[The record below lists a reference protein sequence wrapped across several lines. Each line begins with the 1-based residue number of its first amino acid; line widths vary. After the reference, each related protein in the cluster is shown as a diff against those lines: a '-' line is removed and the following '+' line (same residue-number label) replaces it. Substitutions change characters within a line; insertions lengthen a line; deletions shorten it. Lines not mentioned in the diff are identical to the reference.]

1 MTLMTASE
9 ARCRVENAKAIKE
22 LEGTIEYAVNRAIE
36 HGDYKV
42 SVIVPRKV
50 TDEGLDIVNKE
61 IEKLGYEIAI
71 EHPDD
76 AARVITLRW

>member
-22 LEGTIEYAVNRAIE
+22 LEGIIEYAVNQAIE
-36 HGDYKV
+36 HGNYEV
-42 SVIVPRKV
+42 SVVVPQKV

-61 IEKLGYEIAI
+61 IEKLGYEIAVK
-71 EHPDD
+71 HLDVVT
-76 AARVITLRW
+76 RTITLKW

>member
-22 LEGTIEYAVNRAIE
+22 LEGIIEYAVNQAIE

-42 SVIVPRKV
+42 SVSVPRKV
-50 TDEGLDIVNKE
+50 MDEGLDIVNKE

-71 EHPDD
+71 EHLDD
-76 AARVITLRW
+76 VARVITLRW

>member
-9 ARCRVENAKAIKE
+9 ARCKVENAKAIKE
-22 LEGTIEYAVNRAIE
+22 LEGIIEYAINQAIE

-42 SVIVPRKV
+42 SVSVPRKV
-50 TDEGLDIVNKE
+50 TDEGLDIVNNE
-61 IEKLGYEIAI
+61 IEKLGYGIAI
-71 EHPDD
+71 EHLDD

>member
-22 LEGTIEYAVNRAIE
+22 LEGIIEYAVNQAIE

-42 SVIVPRKV
+42 SVSVPRKV

-71 EHPDD
+71 EHLDD
-76 AARVITLRW
+76 VARVITLRW

>member
-22 LEGTIEYAVNRAIE
+22 LEGIIEYAVNQAIE

-42 SVIVPRKV
+42 SVSVPRKV
-50 TDEGLDIVNKE
+50 MDEGLDIVNNE
-61 IEKLGYEIAI
+61 IEKLGYGIAI
-71 EHPDD
+71 EHLDD

>member
-1 MTLMTASE
+1 MTASE

-22 LEGTIEYAVNRAIE
+22 LEGIIKYAINQAIE

-42 SVIVPRKV
+42 SVSVPRKV
-50 TDEGLDIVNKE
+50 TDEGLDIVNNE

-71 EHPDD
+71 EHIDD

>member
-22 LEGTIEYAVNRAIE
+22 LEGIIEYAINQAIE

-42 SVIVPRKV
+42 SVSVPRKV
-50 TDEGLDIVNKE
+50 TDEGLDIVNNE

-71 EHPDD
+71 EHLDD
-76 AARVITLRW
+76 VARVITLRW

>member
-1 MTLMTASE
+1 MISAKE

-22 LEGTIEYAVNRAIE
+22 LEGIIEYAVNQAIE

-42 SVIVPRKV
+42 SVSVPRKV
-50 TDEGLDIVNKE
+50 TDEGLDIVNKR

-71 EHPDD
+71 EHLDGV
-76 AARVITLRW
+76 ARVITLKW

>member
-22 LEGTIEYAVNRAIE
+22 LEGIIEYAVNQAIE

-42 SVIVPRKV
+42 SVSVPRKV
-50 TDEGLDIVNKE
+50 MDEGLDIVNKE

-71 EHPDD
+71 EHLDD

>member
-22 LEGTIEYAVNRAIE
+22 LEGIIEYAVNQAIE

-42 SVIVPRKV
+42 SVSVPRKV
-50 TDEGLDIVNKE
+50 MDEGLDIVNKE
-61 IEKLGYEIAI
+61 IEKLGYEIAF
-71 EHPDD
+71 EHLDD
-76 AARVITLRW
+76 VARVITLRW

>member
-22 LEGTIEYAVNRAIE
+22 LEGIIEYAVNRAIE

-42 SVIVPRKV
+42 SVIVPQKV
-50 TDEGLDIVNKE
+50 MDEGLDIVNKE
-61 IEKLGYEIAI
+61 IEKLGYEIAV
-71 EHPDD
+71 EHIDD

>member
-22 LEGTIEYAVNRAIE
+22 LEGIIEYAVNQAIE
-36 HGDYKV
+36 HGDYEV
-42 SVIVPRKV
+42 SVSVPRKV
-50 TDEGLDIVNKE
+50 MDEGLDIVNKE
-61 IEKLGYEIAI
+61 IEKLGYGIAI
-71 EHPDD
+71 EHLDD

>member
-1 MTLMTASE
+1 MTASE

-22 LEGTIEYAVNRAIE
+22 LEGIIEYAVNQAIE

-42 SVIVPRKV
+42 SVSVPRKV
-50 TDEGLDIVNKE
+50 MDEGLDIVNKE

-71 EHPDD
+71 EHLDD
-76 AARVITLRW
+76 VTRIITLRW

>member
-22 LEGTIEYAVNRAIE
+22 LEGIIEYAVNQAIE
-36 HGDYKV
+36 HGNYEV
-42 SVIVPRKV
+42 SVVVPRKV

-71 EHPDD
+71 EHLDV
-76 AARVITLRW
+76 ASRAITLRW

>member
-9 ARCRVENAKAIKE
+9 TRCRVENAKAIKE
-22 LEGTIEYAVNRAIE
+22 LEGIIEYAVNQAIE

-42 SVIVPRKV
+42 SVSVPRKV
-50 TDEGLDIVNKE
+50 MDEGLDIVNKE

-71 EHPDD
+71 EHLDD
-76 AARVITLRW
+76 VARVITLRW

>member
-22 LEGTIEYAVNRAIE
+22 LEGIIEYAVNQAIE

-42 SVIVPRKV
+42 SVSVPRKV
-50 TDEGLDIVNKE
+50 MDEGLDIVNKE

-71 EHPDD
+71 EHLDD
-76 AARVITLRW
+76 DARVITLRW

>member
-22 LEGTIEYAVNRAIE
+22 LEGIIEYAVNQAIE

-42 SVIVPRKV
+42 SVSVPRKV
-50 TDEGLDIVNKE
+50 TNEGLDIVNKE
-61 IEKLGYEIAI
+61 IEKLGYEIAV
-71 EHPDD
+71 EHLDGVT
-76 AARVITLRW
+76 RTITLRW

>member
-22 LEGTIEYAVNRAIE
+22 LEGIIEYAVNQAIE

-42 SVIVPRKV
+42 SVSIPRKA
-50 TDEGLDIVNKE
+50 TDEGLDIVNNE
-61 IEKLGYEIAI
+61 IKKLGYEIAI
-71 EHPDD
+71 EHLDGVTK
-76 AARVITLRW
+76 VITLRW